1 MSEALFATLW
11 AAGLALFVFLFLR
24 LERRVERLDAR
35 VDLLAGE
42 VREGFAGLRRDLAEE
57 FRAQRA
63 EVSAQVSAIAN
74 AINAGR
80 RP

>member
-1 MSEALFATLW
+1 MSEALFTTLW

-24 LERRVERLDAR
+24 LERRVEKLETR
-35 VDLLAGE
+35 VDLLATE
-42 VREGFAGLRRDLAEE
+42 VRDGFAGLRRDLAEE
-57 FRAQRA
+57 FRTQRA

-74 AINAGR
+74 AINAAR